1 MKMTTVNRPWTQ
13 TFKGATRLPQNAGN
27 LTSKS
32 LDQVHKLSRNFIAS
46 LDVGTGPMKLVN
58 EIDYG
63 IRLEGMTGKE
73 RYLLWVKTW
82 KAFYRDLSELIRH
95 VKKNLAQEDR
105 AELLR
110 LKETAQVMLNARHI
124 GKLASWAIVQRNLR
138 LNTK

>member
-1 MKMTTVNRPWTQ
+1 MATVNRPWTP
-13 TFKGATRLPQNAGN
+13 TFQVATQFPQSEGN
-27 LTSKS
+27 LTIKR

-58 EIDYG
+58 EIDNG
-63 IRLEGMTGKE
+63 IKLEGMTGKE

-82 KAFYRDLSELIRH
+82 KTFYRDLSELIRY

-110 LKETAQVMLNARHI
+110 LKETAQVMLNARHV